1 MALRIE
7 TFDNVRGGN
16 TLYKALTHPH
26 AADAARALVAA
37 LEAGG
42 PVAIV
47 DPHGAAAGFG
57 EIFPLGRADIDAV
70 YVQDIGRIGA
80 EILGRRARPVTELAA
95 SRARTVLVAAFD

>member
-26 AADAARALVAA
+26 AAAPARALVAS
-37 LEAGG
+37 LQQRG

-57 EIFPLGRADIDAV
+57 EIFPLGRAAIDSV
-70 YVQDIGRIGA
+70 YVHDFDRIGA
-80 EILGRRARPVTELAA
+80 ELLGHRARPITELPDGKAGA
-95 SRARTVLVAAFD
+95 VL

>member
-26 AADAARALVAA
+26 AAAPARALIAA
-37 LEAGG
+37 LEDCG

-47 DPHGAAAGFG
+47 DPHGAAAGFA
-57 EIFPLGRADIDAV
+57 EIFGFGRIEIDAV
-70 YVQDIGRIGA
+70 YVQDIARIGA
-80 EILGRRARPVTELAA
+80 ECSAIAPAR
-95 SRARTVLVAAFD
+95 